1 MNIKDLK
8 VGFEHTTAELEL
20 ILAGLRKLPME
31 MVQELHD
38 RIIHT
43 ANAAVKA
50 SYLLR
55 KAKQMTTPN
64 IYLPYPTP
72 QSVEELQADMNAL
85 VLQPAVPQ
93 ELQDQYTNLINSPT
107 FQADVNEAEA
117 NSDSM
122 DNE

>member
-1 MNIKDLK
+1 M
-8 VGFEHTTAELEL
+8 
-20 ILAGLRKLPME
+20 
-31 MVQELHD
+31 
-38 RIIHT
+38 
-43 ANAAVKA
+43 
-50 SYLLR
+50 R